1 MYVLSCFHVISLNLV
16 VDGAQNLNVLLL
28 LSYRDNLLML
38 LNLVRDNCLFKIG
51 VFIYS
56 GIFILNFLFSQRR
69 LFLLDCVYRRSI
81 GNSISGIKL
90 VFLKAY
96 TSVLLTNDQMPVVLV
111 SELVFKQIFTDINIS
126 SH

>member
-1 MYVLSCFHVISLNLV
+1 MYVLNCFHVISLNLV

-38 LNLVRDNCLFKIG
+38 LNLVRDNYLSLKLVFSIQAFYIKP
-51 VFIYS
+51 VFIHK
-56 GIFILNFLFSQRR
+56 GAIFLP
-69 LFLLDCVYRRSI
+69 DCVYQRGD
-81 GNSISGIKL
+81 GNPISGLKL

-96 TSVLLTNDQMPVVLV
+96 TSVLLTNDQMPVVC
-111 SELVFKQIFTDINIS
+111 ELVFKQIFTDINIS